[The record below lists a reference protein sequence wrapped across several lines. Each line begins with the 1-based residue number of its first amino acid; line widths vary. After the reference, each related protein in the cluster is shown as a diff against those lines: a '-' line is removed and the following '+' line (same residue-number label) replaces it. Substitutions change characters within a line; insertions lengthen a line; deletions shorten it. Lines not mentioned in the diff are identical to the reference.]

1 MRRQTCSTLR
11 SAKATWK
18 AGENVTGP
26 RFIGRPS
33 CLPAEITYEFDNM
46 HVKIP
51 SGTGANATHAE
62 WILNGAMKIRTRDA
76 GASPN

>member
-1 MRRQTCSTLR
+1 
-11 SAKATWK
+11 
-18 AGENVTGP
+18 
-26 RFIGRPS
+26 
-33 CLPAEITYEFDNM
+33 M

>member
-1 MRRQTCSTLR
+1 
-11 SAKATWK
+11 
-18 AGENVTGP
+18 
-26 RFIGRPS
+26 
-33 CLPAEITYEFDNM
+33 M

-51 SGTGANATHAE
+51 SGTGANATLAE